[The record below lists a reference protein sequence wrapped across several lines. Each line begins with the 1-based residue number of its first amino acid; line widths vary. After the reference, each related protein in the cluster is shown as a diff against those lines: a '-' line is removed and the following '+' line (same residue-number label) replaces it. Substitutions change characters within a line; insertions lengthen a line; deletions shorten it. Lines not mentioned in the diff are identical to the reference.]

1 VQTTGE
7 QWREVSVKSVAGK
20 ATRRVIFTV
29 DYEGIHGMPDPT
41 RRYDLEATTHRLLE
55 TLACRNI
62 NGVFFVVARLVHE
75 HPALIEQLAG
85 AGHEVGLHGVDH
97 ENLASVDAAR
107 LSEFGKQ
114 LEQASERVAR
124 ICGQRPRG
132 FRAPYLMAP
141 KFYSPEVY
149 ALLVDQGFTWVSNRA
164 IRYPEELLRP
174 DKLRTRGL
182 WRLAARMG
190 LPASRLATV
199 ALNPG
204 LVFWETRRGHIGH
217 PATWLLHGPAPF
229 RRGALME
236 LPEMSPLDC
245 DLIGLPDPVLD
256 SDPEL
261 LAYARWALTERFD
274 RSGEW
279 FSLTIHDWISGTANR
294 LANLGTL
301 LDELHSRS
309 PLEWVRP
316 GLDDPSFV
324 SAS

>member
-1 VQTTGE
+1 VPTTGE
-7 QWREVSVKSVAGK
+7 KKREVLTLDSPP
-20 ATRRVIFTV
+20 TRRVIFAV
-29 DYEGIHGMPDPT
+29 DYEGIYGMPDPT
-41 RRYDLEATTHRLLE
+41 KSYDLEATTLRLLE
-55 TLACRNI
+55 TLARRKI
-62 NGVFFVVARLVHE
+62 NGVFFVVARLVNE

-97 ENLASVDAAR
+97 ENLAAVDGAG
-107 LSEFGKQ
+107 LSHFGRQ
-114 LEQASERVAR
+114 LDQASERVAQ
-124 ICGQRPRG
+124 ICGERPRG

-141 KFYSPEVY
+141 KFYTPAVY

-164 IRYPEELLRP
+164 IRYPEELFRP
-174 DKLRTRGL
+174 DKLRGL
-182 WRLAARMG
+182 WRMAARTG

-204 LVFWETRRGHIGH
+204 LVFWERRRGHIDH
-217 PATWLLHGPAPF
+217 PAAWLFHGAPPF

-236 LPEMSPLDC
+236 LPELSPLDC

-274 RSGEW
+274 RSDEW

-294 LANLGTL
+294 LASLGVL
-301 LDELHSRS
+301 LDGLAARS
-309 PLEWVRP
+309 ALEWVRP
-316 GLDDPSFV
+316 GLDDPDFGPS
-324 SAS
+324 S